1 MNRLIFAQLNINSIR
16 NKFEFLAKDRA
27 SNVDL
32 LIILETK
39 TANSF
44 PKSQFLIKG
53 FCEPFS
59 TDRKIHVVGILF
71 HVREDIP
78 VKLLSVEPLP
88 TECLFVEINLQKRKW
103 PVSCSYS
110 PHKDNISIHLQLIRK
125 KLYLYSTNYKS
136 IVLVGDFNS
145 DIDDK
150 RMNGF
155 FESYN
160 LSTLIRESTC
170 YKNPKHPSCTD
181 LFITNSPNSFQNFI
195 VVETGLSNFHRM
207 IVTVMKTSFHRLL
220 SKIRHYRDCSNT
232 IPISFVFLCLVN
244 YQN

>member
-1 MNRLIFAQLNINSIR
+1 MKFQYNVSIIGEVTGSSNLAGYKASSKIFCTETNHLKSLRKSNLNRLIFAQLNINSIR

-39 TANSF
+39 TDNSF

-59 TDRKIHVVGILF
+59 TDRNIHVVGILF

-103 PVSCSYS
+103 PVCCSYS
-110 PHKDNISIHLQLIRK
+110 AHKDNISIHLQ
-125 KLYLYSTNYKS
+125 
-136 IVLVGDFNS
+136 
-145 DIDDK
+145 
-150 RMNGF
+150 
-155 FESYN
+155 
-160 LSTLIRESTC
+160 
-170 YKNPKHPSCTD
+170 
-181 LFITNSPNSFQNFI
+181 
-195 VVETGLSNFHRM
+195 
-207 IVTVMKTSFHRLL
+207 
-220 SKIRHYRDCSNT
+220 
-232 IPISFVFLCLVN
+232 
-244 YQN
+244 